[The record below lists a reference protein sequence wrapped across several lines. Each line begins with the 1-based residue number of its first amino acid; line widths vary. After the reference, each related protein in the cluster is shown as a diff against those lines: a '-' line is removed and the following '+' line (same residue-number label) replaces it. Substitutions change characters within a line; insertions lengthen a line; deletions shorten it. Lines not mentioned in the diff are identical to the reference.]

1 MNEEPPSKQK
11 LYPLKSRSITLS
23 MSGDNLP
30 IENFSFIINGLEFVA

>member
-30 IENFSFIINGLEFVA
+30 IENFSLYNQCFRIVA

>member
-11 LYPLKSRSITLS
+11 LYPLKSRSITLL

-30 IENFSFIINGLEFVA
+30 IENFALHNQWFGIVA